1 MDPLTIRQIIIPAV
15 LGGVGGLTR
24 GFVGLLKALALKR
37 KILWSYYAIII
48 VVAVVIGIFTGMI
61 FNFDWRLA
69 LLAGY
74 AGTDIL
80 ESVYKSFAVQKV
92 YVQQGGAESV

>member
-1 MDPLTIRQIIIPAV
+1 MDPNTIQLLILPAI

-24 GFVGLLKALALKR
+24 GFIGLLKALSLR
-37 KILWSYYAIII
+37 RRILWNYYIITVI
-48 VVAVVIGIFTGMI
+48 IAVVIGVFIGLI
-61 FNFDWRLA
+61 FNFDYRLS

-80 ESVYKSFAVQKV
+80 EGIYKSFKV
-92 YVQQGGAESV
+92 SKTFVKK

>member
-1 MDPLTIRQIIIPAV
+1 MASELTTTIILPAV

-24 GFVGLLKALALKR
+24 AFIGLLKAMSVR
-37 KILWSYYAIII
+37 RRILWNYYLITVI
-48 VVAVVIGIFTGMI
+48 VAAVIGAFMGLIFD
-61 FNFDWRLA
+61 FDYRLS

-80 ESVYKSFAVQKV
+80 EGIYKSFKVEKV
-92 YVQQGGAESV
+92 YVKK

>member
-1 MDPLTIRQIIIPAV
+1 MDTTLLAGI

-24 GFVGLLKALALKR
+24 GFVGLLKALSLKR
-37 KILWSYYAIII
+37 KILWGYYAITVLIALI
-48 VVAVVIGIFTGMI
+48 IGIFVGI
-61 FNFDWRLA
+61 VFNFDARLA

-80 ESVYKSFAVQKV
+80 EGIYKSFSVQKV
-92 YVQQGGAESV
+92 YIKPNSK

>member
-1 MDPLTIRQIIIPAV
+1 MDAAFFQQLLLPAL

-24 GFVGLLKALALKR
+24 GFIGLLKALSLR
-37 KILWSYYAIII
+37 RRILWNYYIITV
-48 VVAVVIGIFTGMI
+48 VVAVVIGIFIGII
-61 FNFDWRLA
+61 FNFDYRLS

-80 ESVYKSFAVQKV
+80 EGIYKSFKVDKV
-92 YVQQGGAESV
+92 YVKK

>member
-1 MDPLTIRQIIIPAV
+1 MDPTTWSTLVLPGL

-24 GFVGLLKALALKR
+24 GVIGLLKALSLR
-37 KILWSYYAIII
+37 RRIMWGYYVITVVVAIII
-48 VVAVVIGIFTGMI
+48 GVFVGLI

-80 ESVYKSFAVQKV
+80 EGIYKSFAVQKV
-92 YVQQGGAESV
+92 YVKK